1 MRSVRPQPKAKS
13 QSGDGRLIGSERG
26 AELITGTPKG
36 GMTSQPRQRTA
47 EETDMHVA
55 AILKAKGRAV
65 ETVTGNVTLAEV
77 AQRLTT
83 HRIGAVVVCGARGDV
98 VGIVSER
105 DVVRMLAE
113 HGPEALRR
121 SASEAMTRNIET
133 CRESDTIDELMSRMT
148 NGRFRHI
155 PVVENSGLAG
165 IVSIGDVVKHHVA
178 EVELEASAM
187 RDYITVA

>member
-1 MRSVRPQPKAKS
+1 M
-13 QSGDGRLIGSERG
+13 
-26 AELITGTPKG
+26 TG
-36 GMTSQPRQRTA
+36 QPRRLSA
-47 EETDMHVA
+47 KETDMHVA

-77 AQRLTT
+77 VRRLTT

-105 DVVRMLAE
+105 DIVRMLAE
-113 HGPEALRR
+113 YGNDSLKR
-121 SASEAMTRNIET
+121 SASEAMTTKIET
-133 CRESDTIDELMSRMT
+133 CREADTIDELMSRMT
-148 NGRFRHI
+148 NGRFRHL
-155 PVVENSGLAG
+155 PVVENGELAG
-165 IVSIGDVVKHHVA
+165 IVSIGDVVKHRVA

>member
-1 MRSVRPQPKAKS
+1 
-13 QSGDGRLIGSERG
+13 
-26 AELITGTPKG
+26 
-36 GMTSQPRQRTA
+36 
-47 EETDMHVA
+47 MHVT

-77 AQRLTT
+77 AQRLTV

-121 SASEAMTRNIET
+121 SASEAMTQNIET

-155 PVVENSGLAG
+155 PVVENGDLAG
-165 IVSIGDVVKHHVA
+165 IVSIGDVVKHHIA